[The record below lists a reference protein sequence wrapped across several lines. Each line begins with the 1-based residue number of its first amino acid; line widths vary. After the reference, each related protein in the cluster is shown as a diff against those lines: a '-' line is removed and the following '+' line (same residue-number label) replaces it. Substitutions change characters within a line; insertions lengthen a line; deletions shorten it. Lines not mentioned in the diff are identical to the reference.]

1 MHPSILLHSWLGQWL
16 SCIHSKRLVAL
27 FDMVA
32 ACVAGAGLS
41 ITSVGRRLPGP
52 TTLKHKIKRADRLIG
67 NPHLY
72 DERTAIYGAL
82 CQATLARIPEPLI
95 LIDWSDIKADQS
107 FHLLRATIAVGGHA
121 LTLYEEIHPDCHYG
135 NPRVQER
142 FLHTVASLLPP
153 GAAPIIIADAGFKVP
168 FFRAVEAL
176 GWRWVGRLRGRDYV
190 RLKTDWISGKSLFPQ
205 ATTKP
210 VRLGIGHWVK
220 SNPLPALMVLVRL
233 AKRGRHQKTV
243 FGKISRSRK
252 SLKAARSQREPWLL
266 LAGMRLSQLTA
277 KAIVRIYRQRTQIE
291 ASFRDMKNLYFGQGF
306 TANRSHDAKRLAIL
320 VLIAAVAAFLL
331 FMIGA
336 TAERMHLER
345 GMHASSSK
353 RRVYS
358 LSFLASL
365 ILNITKVE
373 IALSEFLAPEE
384 QVAQFHQAL
393 LLDE

>member
-1 MHPSILLHSWLGQWL
+1 MHASILLHSWLGQWL
-16 SCIHSKRLVAL
+16 SCIHLKRLVSL

-32 ACVAGAGLS
+32 ACVAGTGLS

-52 TTLKHKIKRADRLIG
+52 TSLKHKIKRADRVIG

-72 DERTAIYGAL
+72 RERTAIYGAL
-82 CQATLARIPEPLI
+82 SRVTLARIPEPLI
-95 LIDWSDIKADQS
+95 LIDWSPIKVDQS
-107 FHLLRATIAVGGHA
+107 FQLLRASIAVGGHA
-121 LTLYEEIHPDCHYG
+121 LTLYEEIHPTCDLG
-135 NPRVQER
+135 NPKVQER
-142 FLHTVASLLPP
+142 FLHTVAGLLPP

-190 RLKTDWISGKSLFPQ
+190 RLNADWISGKSLFTK

-210 VRLGIGHWVK
+210 VRLGIGDWVR
-220 SNPLPALMVLVRL
+220 SNPLPVVMVLVRL
-233 AKRGRHQKTV
+233 PKCGRHDKTAS
-243 FGKISRSRK
+243 GRIARSRK
-252 SLKAARSQREPWLL
+252 SRKAARSQREPWLL
-266 LAGMRLSQLTA
+266 MATRRLGHLAA
-277 KAIVRIYRQRTQIE
+277 KAIVRIYRQRMQIE
-291 ASFRDMKNLYFGQGF
+291 EGFRDMKNLYFGQGYE
-306 TANRSHDAKRLAIL
+306 ANRSHDLKRLSIL
-320 VLIAAVAAFLL
+320 VMIAALAAFLL

-336 TAERMHLER
+336 TAERLNLQR

-393 LLDE
+393 LLGE